1 MCTQDSL
8 LRSLMHKSL
17 LTKQG
22 TVKFAQ
28 YYGYKLASSL
38 KPMIKYIETS
48 QTRFFLICLGP
59 RGAETEFY
67 CPALNCRSS
76 EVSVKGLLLKDC
88 VCFDSSFGNNQNQ
101 SFNS

>member
-8 LRSLMHKSL
+8 LRSLMHKSI
-17 LTKQG
+17 LTKRG

-48 QTRFFLICLGP
+48 QTRFFFI
-59 RGAETEFY
+59 
-67 CPALNCRSS
+67 
-76 EVSVKGLLLKDC
+76 
-88 VCFDSSFGNNQNQ
+88 
-101 SFNS
+101 